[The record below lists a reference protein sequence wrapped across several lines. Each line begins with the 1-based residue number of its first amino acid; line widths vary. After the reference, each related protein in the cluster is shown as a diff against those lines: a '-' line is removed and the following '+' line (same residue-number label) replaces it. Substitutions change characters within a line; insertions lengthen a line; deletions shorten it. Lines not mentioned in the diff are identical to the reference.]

1 MSYWQGPSR
10 WINTLLLIIV
20 GFLAFDALFVLLGAN
35 EENGIVSFVGAVA
48 GFFLAPFEGMFGEEQ
63 PAILTTLIA
72 LLGYALLAG
81 IALAV
86 VRSIEASR
94 RDVEAH
100 RATRTR
106 TVEDPSKD
114 RTQRL

>member
-10 WINTLLLIIV
+10 WINTLLLIVV
-20 GFLAFDALFVLLGAN
+20 GFLAFDALFSLLGAN
-35 EENGIVSFVGAVA
+35 EENGIVSFVGGVA
-48 GFFLAPFEGMFGEEQ
+48 GFFLAPFEGMFGDDQ
-63 PAILTTLIA
+63 PDILTTLIA

-94 RDVEAH
+94 HDVEAH
-100 RATRTR
+100 RASKERPVSDPSNDRTR
-106 TVEDPSKD
+106 
-114 RTQRL
+114 RL

>member
-20 GFLAFDALFVLLGAN
+20 GFLAFDALFTLLDAN
-35 EENGIVSFVGAVA
+35 ESNGIVAFVGGVA
-48 GFFLAPFEGMFGEEQ
+48 GFFLAPFQGMFGEDQ
-63 PAILTTLIA
+63 PDILTTLIA

-81 IALAV
+81 IALAI

-100 RATRTR
+100 RASRQR
-106 TVEDPSKD
+106 PAHDPTND

>member
-10 WINTLLLIIV
+10 WINTLLLIVV
-20 GFLAFDALFVLLGAN
+20 GFLAFDALFTLLGAN
-35 EENGIVSFVGAVA
+35 EENGIVSFVSGVA
-48 GFFLAPFEGMFGEEQ
+48 GFFLAPFQGMFGEDQ

-81 IALAV
+81 IALAI

-94 RDVEAH
+94 HDVEVH
-100 RATRTR
+100 RASRER
-106 TVEDPSKD
+106 PARDPSDD
-114 RTQRL
+114 RTKRL